1 MMVNMSK
8 TVHSP
13 TLDTVRMIEN
23 AIKKAKTYPSI
34 NQLARSL
41 KRQVQVPTIK
51 EALKYL
57 EESNKIMY
65 DRDGSIIWIFADNP
79 KLKKLLANSTRFR

>member
-1 MMVNMSK
+1 MINMSK
-8 TVHSP
+8 VVHSP
-13 TLDTVRMIEN
+13 TLDTVKMIES
-23 AIKKAKTYPSI
+23 ALKKAKTYPSI
-34 NQLARSL
+34 NQLSRSL
-41 KRQVQVPTIK
+41 ERQVQVPTIK

-57 EESNKIMY
+57 EGSNKIMY

>member
-1 MMVNMSK
+1 MINMSK
-8 TVHSP
+8 TIHSP

-34 NQLARSL
+34 NKLSRSL
-41 KRQVQVPTIK
+41 ERQVQYPTLK
-51 EALKYL
+51 ETLKYF

-65 DRDGSIIWIFADNP
+65 DKDGSIIWIFADNP
-79 KLKKLLANSTRFR
+79 KLKKLLAETTRFR

>member
-1 MMVNMSK
+1 MINMSK
-8 TVHSP
+8 TIHSP

-34 NQLARSL
+34 NQLSRSL
-41 KRQVQVPTIK
+41 ERQVQYPTLK
-51 EALKYL
+51 ETLKYL

-65 DRDGSIIWIFADNP
+65 DKDGSIIWIFADNP
-79 KLKKLLANSTRFR
+79 KLKKLLAETTRFR